1 MHGLVEAKPVHERWA
16 RANGEYLEFVAR
28 NPEYQARASFQSI
41 YQVDWLRKLS
51 IQPWPLFVDPG
62 RRLELETVAL
72 GVDAVV
78 RGAVERFLLESDPA
92 DVSAFYAADNSH
104 ADSDW
109 QTFTPDEFLV
119 DILLEE
125 PNGLRAAPSRGDYI
139 EDREGLKLMEFNV
152 GGSLGG
158 LQADA
163 IGDLYVASAPTARF
177 LAERGCRAR
186 PPGTLRAMFRHVVED
201 TVRLGVWDGGELN
214 VAMMVRPNEP
224 DQMALHSEELY
235 NREYRLA
242 LEEGGIAPSGR
253 VLLCG
258 PEDLVQEDGWLAVD
272 GHRVHALMEQHDG
285 SGDVKVAF
293 RYFKTGR
300 LNLFSGPLGWLMSDK
315 RNLTLVSARADSDDF
330 TAAEREVI
338 RRHIP
343 WTRRV
348 LPGRTTLR
356 GRPFR
361 IPDDLPD
368 RREDLVLKKGSSACG
383 RHVQVGR
390 FLTDAPWREAIARAV
405 RERDWVVQEY
415 LETVPY
421 CFQGRSGGPGRH
433 DMVWGL
439 FVFGRHYGGAF
450 LRMQPEGGG
459 TGQVN
464 THQGAECGVLLDLVG

>member
-1 MHGLVEAKPVHERWA
+1 MRGLVEAKPVHERWA
-16 RANGEYLEFVAR
+16 RANGDYLEFVAR

-51 IQPWPLFVDPG
+51 IQPWPLFADAE
-62 RRLELETVAL
+62 RRAELEAVAL
-72 GVDAVV
+72 GVDGVI
-78 RGAVERFLLESDPA
+78 RGAIERFFLDSDPA
-92 DVSAFYAADNSH
+92 DVAAFYAADNSH

-109 QTFTPDEFLV
+109 QSFTPDEFLV
-119 DILLEE
+119 DVLLEE
-125 PNGLRAAPSRGDYI
+125 PNGMRAAPSRGDYL
-139 EDREGLKLMEFNV
+139 EDAEGLKLLEFNA

-177 LAERGCRAR
+177 LAERGFRAR

-201 TVRLGVWDGGELN
+201 TARLGVWTGGELN
-214 VAMMVRPNEP
+214 VAMLVLPNDP
-224 DQMALHSEELY
+224 DQVALHSPELY

-242 LEEGGIAPSGR
+242 LAEAGIAPAGR
-253 VLLCG
+253 VVCCG
-258 PEDLVQEDGWLAVD
+258 TDDLVEEDGGLTVD
-272 GHRVHALMEQHDG
+272 GHRIHALLENHNGTADL
-285 SGDVKVAF
+285 KLAF

-315 RNLTLVSARADSDDF
+315 RNLALVSAHADSDDF
-330 TAAEREVI
+330 TAAERELI
-338 RRHIP
+338 RRHLP

-348 LPGRTTLR
+348 LPGRTTFR

-361 IPDDLPD
+361 LPDDLPD
-368 RREDLVLKKGSSACG
+368 RREGLVLKKGSSASG
-383 RHVQVGR
+383 RHVHVGR
-390 FLTDAPWREAIARAV
+390 FHTPDQWREVIARAL
-405 RERDWVVQEY
+405 REGDWVVQEY

-421 CFQGRSGGPGRH
+421 CFHDISGGPGRH

-450 LRMQPEGGG
+450 LRMQAEGGG

-464 THQGAECGVLLDLVG
+464 THQGAECGVLLHLVG